1 MRVCVSESAEVK
13 NDVVGVLLAR
23 GLMVIVCWCEGRRA
37 SDEYVAVGLLG
48 LRRGV
53 SVVVVLVLDVDI
65 DVGERGEFCKI
76 AARVKSAL
84 MEDLSSSSVVHCG
97 AGDAEGRGGWA

>member
-1 MRVCVSESAEVK
+1 MERAWWRQQVRVVRVSVSESTEVK
-13 NDVVGVLLAR
+13 DEVVGVLLAR

-53 SVVVVLVLDVDI
+53 FVVVVLVLD
-65 DVGERGEFCKI
+65 
-76 AARVKSAL
+76 SLSL
-84 MEDLSSSSVVHCG
+84 MHPTSLDCC
-97 AGDAEGRGGWA
+97 